1 MFLSLHQDTRSSNS
15 LRIHNS
21 LSSNVQCH
29 CPSCLLTTPLGSN
42 HMQKKKKILHW
53 AWEETALL
61 YLGERGFVRMVVQT
75 PALPSTYQ
83 LYFHVIWPG
92 LCFLINTYL
101 PELFGNVVKFSEKI
115 NLYYSLR

>member
-61 YLGERGFVRMVVQT
+61 YLGERGFVRMGVQT